1 MIIPPFTAPRL
12 VVSGLSGG
20 GGKTLVSLG
29 LTRALTL
36 RGLRVK
42 PCKKGPDYIDAAW
55 LGLASG
61 LAPTN
66 LDPYFLSD
74 ARLRALFCDTF
85 RDADLAVIEGNRGLY
100 DGRDLEGSCST
111 ATLARALDA
120 PIILTLSV
128 TKMTR
133 TAAALVAGLA
143 AFEPVRLAGVVLNRV
158 ASVRHAAL
166 IRRSIETY
174 TGIPVLGEIPRL
186 PDNPIPER
194 HMGLVSMHDESP
206 DAPGRDMLLKALD
219 DLAALVES
227 HLDVDAALG
236 LARSA
241 PELRD
246 VEAFW
251 ENTGEG
257 NLSEER
263 HSLPRTPTLPKTF
276 ANGDAEAGG
285 TAGDGGTPEGD
296 DVNGEAGR
304 GKHRKADLNTGT
316 AQEEKA
322 FSWAAKA
329 ACGETETPCAS
340 HTGQADTSRS
350 ERAASPAPV
359 TIGFVRD
366 AALWFYYEENFEA
379 LRRAGAE
386 LVELSLFDPEPWPAC
401 AFGTDGP
408 GLHGLYLGGG
418 FPEMVPERL
427 AASPHLAAIR
437 AYSEA
442 GMPIYAE
449 CGGFMV
455 LCRELRIAGKDYPM
469 SGLFPTRAEFCPR
482 PQGLGYVEAT
492 VETENPFHPVGAVL
506 RGHEFHYSR
515 CVALGDLTPTLRLSP
530 GVGMSGPGHRAKG
543 LAAQGPD
550 HLKSRDGLLIRNT
563 FAAYTHLFAPAVP
576 HWAPRFVM
584 ACRGKSPAVR

>member
-1 MIIPPFTAPRL
+1 MIIPSFTAPRL

-42 PCKKGPDYIDAAW
+42 PCKKGPDYIDAGW

-66 LDPYFLSD
+66 LDPYFLTD
-74 ARLRALFCDTF
+74 ERLRSLFCASF
-85 RDADLAVIEGNRGLY
+85 KAADIAVIEGNRGLY

-143 AFEPVRLAGVVLNRV
+143 AFEPVNLAGVVLNRV
-158 ASVRHAAL
+158 ASTRHAAL

-186 PDNPIPER
+186 AENPIPER
-194 HMGLVSMHDESP
+194 HMGLVSMHDEDP
-206 DAPGRDMLLKALD
+206 DAPGRAVLLAALD
-219 DLAALVES
+219 DLAALVEK
-227 HLDVDAALG
+227 HMDMEAL
-236 LARSA
+236 LAVARSA
-241 PELRD
+241 PEVRD
-246 VEAFW
+246 VEDFW
-251 ENTGEG
+251 EDAKEISSPQQALVLPSPVPRAPEG
-257 NLSEER
+257 
-263 HSLPRTPTLPKTF
+263 
-276 ANGDAEAGG
+276 GDAAAREGKDEEAHTLGAREETYG
-285 TAGDGGTPEGD
+285 
-296 DVNGEAGR
+296 NKR
-304 GKHRKADLNTGT
+304 GPD
-316 AQEEKA
+316 AQEA
-322 FSWAAKA
+322 
-329 ACGETETPCAS
+329 
-340 HTGQADTSRS
+340 
-350 ERAASPAPV
+350 AASEPRRSCVLFPVPPPV
-359 TIGFVRD
+359 TIGYVRD

-379 LRRAGAE
+379 LRRAGAK
-386 LVELSLFDPEPWPAC
+386 LVELSLLSSAPWPPS
-401 AFGTDGP
+401 AFGTGGTGGT

-427 AASPHLAAIR
+427 AASPHLEEIR
-437 AYSEA
+437 AYSES

-449 CGGFMV
+449 CGGFMI
-455 LCRELRIAGKDYPM
+455 LCRELRIGGRDYPM
-469 SGLFPTRAEFCPR
+469 SGLFPARAEFHTR

-492 VETENPFHPVGAVL
+492 VEEENPFHPVGAVL

-515 CVALGDLTPTLRLSP
+515 CVALGEVKPTLRLSP

-543 LAAQGPD
+543 LASEGKGLQ
-550 HLKSRDGLLIRNT
+550 SRDGLLVRNT

-576 HWAPRFVM
+576 HWAARFVS
-584 ACRGKSPAVR
+584 ACRRG

>member
-1 MIIPPFTAPRL
+1 MITPSFTAPRL

-29 LTRALTL
+29 LTRAFTL

-42 PCKKGPDYIDAAW
+42 PCKKGPDYIDAGW

-61 LAPTN
+61 LTPTN
-66 LDPYFLSD
+66 LDPYFLPD
-74 ARLRALFCDTF
+74 ERLRSLFCASFDA
-85 RDADLAVIEGNRGLY
+85 ADLAVIEGNRGLY

-143 AFEPVRLAGVVLNRV
+143 AFEPVNLAGVVLNRV
-158 ASVRHAAL
+158 ASTRHAAL

-186 PDNPIPER
+186 SENPIPER
-194 HMGLVSMHDESP
+194 HMGLVSMHDETP
-206 DAPGRDMLLKALD
+206 DAPGRAALLAALD

-227 HLDVDAALG
+227 HMDVDAVLAV
-236 LARSA
+236 ARSA

-246 VEAFW
+246 VQDFW
-251 ENTGEG
+251 EEGAPLSVPFPALPDTLGGGGAKALTETGEG
-257 NLSEER
+257 
-263 HSLPRTPTLPKTF
+263 
-276 ANGDAEAGG
+276 ANGSRTREETFLG
-285 TAGDGGTPEGD
+285 EGRPGAHD
-296 DVNGEAGR
+296 DPA
-304 GKHRKADLNTGT
+304 
-316 AQEEKA
+316 
-322 FSWAAKA
+322 
-329 ACGETETPCAS
+329 
-340 HTGQADTSRS
+340 S
-350 ERAASPAPV
+350 ERKRFSGVIPALPPV
-359 TIGFVRD
+359 TIGYVRD

-379 LRRAGAE
+379 LRRAGAK
-386 LVELSLFDPEPWPAC
+386 LVELSLLSNAPWPPS
-401 AFGTDGP
+401 AFGTGGTGGT

-427 AASPHLAAIR
+427 AASPHLEEIR
-437 AYSEA
+437 AYSES

-449 CGGFMV
+449 CGGFMI
-455 LCRELRIAGKDYPM
+455 LCRELRIGGRDYPM
-469 SGLFPTRAEFCPR
+469 SGLFPARAEFHTR

-492 VETENPFHPVGAVL
+492 VEEENPFHPVGTVL

-515 CVALGDLTPTLRLSP
+515 CVALGELKPTLRLSP

-543 LAAQGPD
+543 LAPEGLS
-550 HLKSRDGLLIRNT
+550 LKSRDGLLMRNT

-576 HWAPRFVM
+576 HWAARFVA
-584 ACRGKSPAVR
+584 ACRRG

>member
-1 MIIPPFTAPRL
+1 MIIPSCTAPRI

-55 LGLASG
+55 LSLASG
-61 LAPTN
+61 LTPTN

-74 ARLRALFCDTF
+74 VRLRALFRDAF
-85 RDADLAVIEGNRGLY
+85 RNADLAVIEGNRGLY

-143 AFEPVRLAGVVLNRV
+143 AFEPIRLAGVVLNRV
-158 ASVRHAAL
+158 ASVRHAEL

-186 PDNPIPER
+186 PENPIPER
-194 HMGLVSMHDESP
+194 HMGLVSMHGESP
-206 DAPGRDMLLKALD
+206 DAPGRETLLKALD
-219 DLAALVES
+219 DLAALMES
-227 HLDVDAALG
+227 HMDVDAALE

-241 PELRD
+241 PDLRD

-251 ENTGEG
+251 EDTGEG

-263 HSLPRTPTLPKTF
+263 LSLPRTPTLPKTF
-276 ANGDAEAGG
+276 TNGDAKA
-285 TAGDGGTPEGD
+285 DGGKEGRRSVEHGAQDGDMETPGKAVPVACRKAETP
-296 DVNGEAGR
+296 DVAAGR
-304 GKHRKADLNTGT
+304 SEPVEKGT
-316 AQEEKA
+316 EEPSA
-322 FSWAAKA
+322 PPAGERDT
-329 ACGETETPCAS
+329 ACAVHVACRP
-340 HTGQADTSRS
+340 
-350 ERAASPAPV
+350 PV

-366 AALWFYYEENFEA
+366 AALWFYYEENLEA
-379 LRRAGAE
+379 LRRAGAD
-386 LVELSLFDPEPWPAC
+386 LKELSLFDPDPWPAC
-401 AFGTDGP
+401 AFGTTGP

-437 AYSEA
+437 ACSEA

-455 LCRELRIAGKDYPM
+455 LCRELRIDGRDYPM
-469 SGLFPTRAEFCPR
+469 SGIFPTRAEFCPR

-492 VETENPFHPVGAVL
+492 VEAENPFHPVGAVL

-515 CVALGDLTPTLRLSP
+515 CVALGALTPTLRLSP

-550 HLKSRDGLLIRNT
+550 HLKSRDGLLVRNT

-576 HWAPRFVM
+576 HWAPCFVM
-584 ACRGKSPAVR
+584 ACRGERPADR